1 MTSKPE
7 TTAAKTD
14 VEPELRAALKEAM
27 KQLRFQ
33 QEPKKEF

>member
-27 KQLRFQ
+27 KQLRF
-33 QEPKKEF
+33 